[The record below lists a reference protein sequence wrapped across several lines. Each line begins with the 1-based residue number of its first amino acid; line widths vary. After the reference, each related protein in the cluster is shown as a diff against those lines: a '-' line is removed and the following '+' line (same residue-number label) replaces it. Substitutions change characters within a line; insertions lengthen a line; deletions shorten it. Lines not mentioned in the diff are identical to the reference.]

1 MHLRSLEVIK
11 RRRVVAAVVAVEVRR
26 ASLSMRGIKFLR
38 WAAQALKEVR
48 DLKEG
53 EVVVGPLVFNM
64 IRITLSKLRL

>member
-11 RRRVVAAVVAVEVRR
+11 RRRVVVVAVGVRR

-64 IRITLSKLRL
+64 IRITLCKLRL